1 MNGGGG
7 FRLEKTENRIQKA
20 EYRRQNTEDRIQKT
34 VDSRSVSRSI
44 VRPSSE
50 WELEFRI

>member
-7 FRLEKTENRIQKA
+7 FRIEKTENRIQKA
-20 EYRRQNTEDRIQKT
+20 EDRIQKT